1 MRAGTELAHTAVDTL
16 DRIAGMVDD
25 AAMAV
30 KEISVAT
37 QQQRSASDQVVVA
50 MTRADEVSRQYAAA
64 SRQAAS
70 SAGEL
75 AGLADDLRGSID
87 QFSVERTDEPYGR
100 PLDPWAGIEGSAAG
114 SAMPTTPE
122 DLSDEADDG
131 AASSDEVLAP
141 ST

>member
-1 MRAGTELAHTAVDTL
+1 
-16 DRIAGMVDD
+16 
-25 AAMAV
+25 
-30 KEISVAT
+30 
-37 QQQRSASDQVVVA
+37 

-87 QFSVERTDEPYGR
+87 QFSVERTAQPYGL
-100 PLDPWAGIEGSAAG
+100 PLDPWAESEEPAADFWQP
-114 SAMPTTPE
+114 AAPE